1 MSENEDA
8 ATQEKRE
15 RKPQIVVEE
24 TTPGLLEKVRRKGL
38 EWRLKL
44 NYKLNKFLSTLI
56 AVGLYITENLD
67 WKETRHLV
75 RPDHYVLVCALAMV
89 NDLSHKGFDM
99 TKPRTCGELVKD
111 IEAFLEEKDGEVKS

>member
-44 NYKLNKFLSTLI
+44 NFKLNKFLSTLI
-56 AVGLYITENLD
+56 AVGLYISENLD
-67 WKETRHLV
+67 WKETKHLV
-75 RPDHYVLVCALAMV
+75 REDHYALVCVLAAG
-89 NDLSHKGFDM
+89 NELSHKGFDM
-99 TKPRTCGELVKD
+99 SKPRTYGELVKD
-111 IEAFLEEKDGEVKS
+111 IEVFLEKKEEVKS

>member
-1 MSENEDA
+1 MSENENA

-44 NYKLNKFLSTLI
+44 NFKLNKFLSTLI
-56 AVGLYITENLD
+56 AVGLYISENLD
-67 WKETRHLV
+67 WKETKHLV
-75 RPDHYVLVCALAMV
+75 REDHYSLVCILAAM
-89 NDLSHKGFDM
+89 NELSHKGFDM
-99 TKPRTCGELVKD
+99 SKPRTCEELAKD
-111 IEAFLEEKDGEVKS
+111 IEDFLEKKEEVKS